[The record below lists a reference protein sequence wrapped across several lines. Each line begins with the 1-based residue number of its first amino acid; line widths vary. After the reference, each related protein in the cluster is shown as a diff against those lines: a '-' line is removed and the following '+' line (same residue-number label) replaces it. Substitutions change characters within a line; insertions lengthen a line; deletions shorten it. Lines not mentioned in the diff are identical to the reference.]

1 MFIVV
6 NANTLNRLIAAIE
19 RQTAAIE
26 SQTTAVTANTQAL
39 AASAQAISALA
50 LSLNSLVSVL
60 SRIDTDLNPKPVRL
74 IMLFDGKD
82 LQGMP
87 IQLTDSGA
95 GSSTIVTPAE
105 TDAAGNPVTVDPTK
119 MTYGASDPTAFT
131 ITANN
136 TTSPISGTDGAG
148 NPVTIPPGGCQYKS
162 IGTAGHTGS
171 FQATSQDTANNLNA
185 QDTITV
191 VPGAA
196 TALTMQF
203 SPAS

>member
-26 SQTTAVTANTQAL
+26 SQTTAVIADVQAV
-39 AASAQAISALA
+39 SALA

-60 SRIDTDLNPKPVRL
+60 THIETDLNPKPVKL

-119 MTYGASDPTAFT
+119 MTYGVSDPTAFT
-131 ITANN
+131 VTANN
-136 TTSPISGTDGAG
+136 TTSPVSGTDGAG
-148 NPVTIPPGGCQYKS
+148 NPVTIPPGGCQYKA

-171 FQATSQDTANNLNA
+171 FQATSQDTANSLNA

-191 VPGAA
+191 VPGKA
-196 TALTMQF
+196 TALTMNF